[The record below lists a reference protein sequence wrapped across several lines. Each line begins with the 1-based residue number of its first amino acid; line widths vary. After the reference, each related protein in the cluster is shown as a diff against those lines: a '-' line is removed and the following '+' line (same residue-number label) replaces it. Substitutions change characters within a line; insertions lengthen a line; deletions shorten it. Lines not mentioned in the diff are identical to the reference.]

1 MRRLTP
7 LLKYQKQCFEK
18 LKKNKVG
25 LLSMDMGTGKTR
37 TIIEILN
44 FKYEQNKI
52 NKILYFCPLSTMSN
66 IKEQFRIHCPD
77 MLSIPKFCGIESI
90 SSSEDIYLDCLKYV
104 DNYTGIVVDE
114 STLIKNY
121 FSKRTRRITKI
132 GELTKYK
139 WILSGNPI
147 PNTIAD
153 IYSQLN
159 FLSPAILEY
168 YSWYDFARNHVIFDK
183 HYPDRILKTFNE
195 TYIAEKMQPYV
206 FQIKKS
212 DCLELPNKNYEY
224 RTCMANTNEFETY
237 NFIKEKCI
245 EDIIENSNGM
255 EYCSML
261 LKLLHFSAKIKSR
274 FKLLEDILEEL
285 NLKNNKVIIFCRHID
300 IQKKLYE
307 LLKSKY
313 SVVFSNGQ
321 ENNIDVVL
329 QNFKKSKQILLLTYG
344 VGSYGL
350 NLQFAN
356 YMIMFENIFDYNL
369 LQQSEERIHRFG
381 QTQKCYYIYLQSNFK
396 IETLVQ
402 NNIRSKIN
410 TIKWFE
416 DELKKITLDA
426 SIDKRKELRKLFEVI

>member
-1 MRRLTP
+1 MQTYR
-7 LLKYQKQCFEK
+7 
-18 LKKNKVG
+18 
-25 LLSMDMGTGKTR
+25 
-37 TIIEILN
+37 
-44 FKYEQNKI
+44 
-52 NKILYFCPLSTMSN
+52 
-66 IKEQFRIHCPD
+66 
-77 MLSIPKFCGIESI
+77 
-90 SSSEDIYLDCLKYV
+90 
-104 DNYTGIVVDE
+104 
-114 STLIKNY
+114 
-121 FSKRTRRITKI
+121 
-132 GELTKYK
+132 
-139 WILSGNPI
+139 
-147 PNTIAD
+147 
-153 IYSQLN
+153 YS
-159 FLSPAILEY
+159 
-168 YSWYDFARNHVIFDK
+168 
-183 HYPDRILKTFNE
+183 
-195 TYIAEKMQPYV
+195 
-206 FQIKKS
+206 
-212 DCLELPNKNYEY
+212 
-224 RTCMANTNEFETY
+224 
-237 NFIKEKCI
+237 
-245 EDIIENSNGM
+245 
-255 EYCSML
+255 
-261 LKLLHFSAKIKSR
+261 
-274 FKLLEDILEEL
+274 
-285 NLKNNKVIIFCRHID
+285 
-300 IQKKLYE
+300 KKLYE